1 MSTDITKKYRRSYLR
16 MGVAIYC
23 VLLAL
28 TALFGL
34 PDIDRKFD
42 IENALGT
49 QNLSP
54 SDKGLEVVSVTRIP
68 LSPELRNPETLPVYL
83 RDRPWRA
90 RSTGY
95 AIAPFVVIDE
105 TAFRTDALRG
115 LSGHRFVFWFFGFSK
130 WTMLKTYWVSERCQ
144 QIV

>member
-1 MSTDITKKYRRSYLR
+1 

-54 SDKGLEVVSVTRIP
+54 SDKGLEVVSVTQIP
-68 LSPELRNPETLPVYL
+68 TRRSCVTQKRYPYICGTDLGVLVQLVTLLLR
-83 RDRPWRA
+83 
-90 RSTGY
+90 S
-95 AIAPFVVIDE
+95 
-105 TAFRTDALRG
+105 
-115 LSGHRFVFWFFGFSK
+115 S
-130 WTMLKTYWVSERCQ
+130 
-144 QIV
+144 